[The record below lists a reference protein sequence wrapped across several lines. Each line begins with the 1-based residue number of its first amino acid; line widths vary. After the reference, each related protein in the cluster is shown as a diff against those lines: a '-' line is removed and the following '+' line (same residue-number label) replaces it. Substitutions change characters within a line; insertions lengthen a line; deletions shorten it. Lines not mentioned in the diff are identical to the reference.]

1 MTSISYHPVRKGE
14 TPPPQ
19 RSDPQ
24 ELYRLMCGVSAVM
37 LLVALLPL
45 PYGYY
50 ALLRLVV
57 CGTSAYGA
65 HIFLKQD
72 RTKWTVSLGLLGIL
86 FNPIILIQLGV
97 ALWAVIECVQ
107 AAVIFVFGRRAVSLR
122 QKPSVCSPQRAV
134 MRSSPPGPTFPRHRS
149 IIPTCALSAQQ
160 SHFRPQL
167 TLHQLERRLFSA

>member
-72 RTKWTVSLGLLGIL
+72 RTKWTVGLGLLGIL
-86 FNPIILIQLGV
+86 FNPIIPNHRDG
-97 ALWAVIECVQ
+97 ATWAVLVFVA
-107 AAVIFVFGRRAVSLR
+107 AAVVFVFVGRPESLR
-122 QKPSVCSPQRAV
+122 RNQWLGSPEGADVEPSPA
-134 MRSSPPGPTFPRHRS
+134 GPTY
-149 IIPTCALSAQQ
+149 L
-160 SHFRPQL
+160 
-167 TLHQLERRLFSA
+167 

>member
-72 RTKWTVSLGLLGIL
+72 RTKWTVGLGLLGIL
-86 FNPIILIQLGV
+86 FNPIIPIHLDR
-97 ALWAVIECVQ
+97 ATWAVIDLVA
-107 AAVIFVFGRRAVSLR
+107 AAVIVVSGRRA
-122 QKPSVCSPQRAV
+122 A
-134 MRSSPPGPTFPRHRS
+134 G
-149 IIPTCALSAQQ
+149 I
-160 SHFRPQL
+160 
-167 TLHQLERRLFSA
+167 HQER